1 MKLEHVGKRKTPHT
15 HAAPMC
21 WLEIPS
27 LDYLMEIEKL
37 CKSEICFSFGLQ
49 EPLRSLYYLWL
60 HWGCILD

>member
-37 CKSEICFSFGLQ
+37 CKVKSA
-49 EPLRSLYYLWL
+49 SLLVCKNL
-60 HWGCILD
+60 